1 MLILG
6 IETSCD
12 ETAAAVVED
21 GRGVHSSVVRSQ
33 NRLHEPYRGVVPE
46 IASRAHLA
54 DLLPT
59 TEQALDEAGAT
70 LGDLDAVAVAHVPGL
85 IGGLLIGLTTAKTMS
100 WLIEKPLIGVN
111 HIEAHIYAAAL
122 GAEDLPFP
130 CVSLVVSGGHTSL
143 FHSRSPLEH
152 DFLGATTDDAAGEA
166 FDKVAAIL
174 GLGYPGGPEIDRAAE
189 QGNPSAIAFPRTLLP
204 PPSLDFSFSGLK
216 TAVLYHC
223 RGQDARQSDVSLAA
237 TQVADV
243 AASFQEAVVDVLV
256 KRTRQ
261 AVEATDVRRIVVG
274 GGVAANNRLRARLA
288 ETAAA
293 MGVDLVL
300 PPVAMCVDNA
310 AMAAGLAYHHWLRG
324 RCADLYLD
332 ACARTATSR
341 APQRKGRP

>member
-21 GRGVHSSVVRSQ
+21 GRSVHSSVVRSQ
-33 NRLHEPYRGVVPE
+33 SRLHEPYRGVVPE
-46 IASRAHLA
+46 IACRAHLA

-59 TEQALDEAGAT
+59 TEQALDEARCAFD
-70 LGDLDAVAVAHVPGL
+70 DLDAVAVANVPGL
-85 IGGLLIGLTTAKTMS
+85 IGGLLIGLTTAKTLS
-100 WLIEKPLIGVN
+100 WLLERPLIGVN
-111 HIEAHIYAAAL
+111 HIEAHVYAAAL
-122 GAEDLPFP
+122 GCEDLPFP

-152 DFLGATTDDAAGEA
+152 DLLGATTDDAAGEA

-174 GLGYPGGPEIDRAAE
+174 GLGYPGGPEIDRVAKR
-189 QGNPSAIAFPRTLLP
+189 GNPSAVAFPRTLLRA
-204 PPSLDFSFSGLK
+204 PSLDFSFSGLK

-223 RGQDARQSDVSLAA
+223 RGQDARRSDVSLTDA
-237 TQVADV
+237 QVADV
-243 AASFQEAVVDVLV
+243 AAAFQEAVVDVLV

-261 AVEATDVRRIVVG
+261 AVEATGVRRIVMG
-274 GGVAANNRLRARLA
+274 GGVAANSRLRARMADTAPAIGA
-288 ETAAA
+288 E
-293 MGVDLVL
+293 LVL
-300 PPVAMCVDNA
+300 PPISACLDNA
-310 AMAAGLAYHHWLRG
+310 AMVAGLAYHHWLHG
-324 RCADLYLD
+324 ECADLYLD